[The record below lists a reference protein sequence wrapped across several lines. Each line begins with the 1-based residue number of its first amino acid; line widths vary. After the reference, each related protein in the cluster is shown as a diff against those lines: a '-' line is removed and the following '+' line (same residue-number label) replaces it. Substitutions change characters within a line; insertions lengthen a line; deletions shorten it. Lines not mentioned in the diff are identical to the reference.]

1 MFKKILSTLTAL
13 ALTLSLS
20 TIAFASDLNKSDKI
34 KTSTGKLV
42 NKSEIQKYINC
53 NPVVDNDAI
62 KTILDEIDSKQNNKH
77 NRVKRSDSNYGA
89 AWPYTA
95 QNSRRINCYG
105 YASRF
110 NKFINPG
117 DISNSGGSPISHGE
131 ESPVDKVAQYVI
143 EDLER
148 ASRGGRIIDSAT
160 APINSNEYR
169 IAVRMGNQQGVYD
182 YHFML
187 QCSDGAWC
195 DKPGQTPSRYLG
207 FIDPSRYSWDLGT
220 YIKNFYNSE
229 TIFIAVQK

>member
-1 MFKKILSTLTAL
+1 MFKKVFSALTAL
-13 ALTLSLS
+13 ALTLSIS
-20 TIAFASDLNKSDKI
+20 TVAFASDINNNDKI
-34 KTSTGKLV
+34 KTSSGTLV

-53 NPVVDNDAI
+53 TPVVDNEAI
-62 KTILDEIDSKQNNKH
+62 QKILDEISTKQNNDH
-77 NRVKRSDSNYGA
+77 SRVKRSDSKYGA
-89 AWPYTA
+89 AWAYTA

-110 NKFINPG
+110 NQFINPG
-117 DISNSGGSPISHGE
+117 DISFTNGSPISNGE
-131 ESPVDKVAQYVI
+131 QASVDNVAKYVI
-143 EDLER
+143 QDLNK

-160 APINSNEYR
+160 APVNSNEYR

-187 QCSDGAWC
+187 QCNDGAWC

-207 FIDPSRYSWDLGT
+207 FIDPGRYSWDLGT
-220 YIKNFYNSE
+220 YIKNFYNSK